1 MMPAADSWRQSDR
14 RFVVTGSARP
24 RDIRDL
30 MDRPFF
36 ALGKTPRQEPIHH
49 RCGYSEVHV
58 VSSGDGG
65 LATLMDADVLL
76 WLAGQLRGALNE
88 GQWISRH
95 VRFTPWQLFQD
106 LGWDAGAH
114 QYRRLRGAL
123 ARLAATTVVT
133 NIRNGLDWRDRPFA
147 WVSDVR
153 ISRNVGVAL
162 TLPDWFLAAVSEPT
176 RVLTVHPTYFHMG
189 SGIGRWLYRFVRRR
203 VGRQKGR
210 WLFDFTELHGR
221 SGTLMQRYD
230 FVLALGKIVRA
241 QSLPGYHL
249 STCLR
254 HGTDYLRIQATTPST
269 GSVEKPV
276 ESLVATTVEKHVGTD
291 TVVSLGRSKNHYV
304 NHCSRRKYESRNFL
318 TYKYNTLC
326 SSSGGI
332 FRDNS
337 DPAGQV
343 KKEAREAVVDR
354 GAGVP

>member
-1 MMPAADSWRQSDR
+1 MMPASETWRQPDR
-14 RFVVTGSARP
+14 RFVVSGPASP

-36 ALGKTPRQEPIHH
+36 ALGKMPRHEPIRH
-49 RCGYSEVHV
+49 RSGYSEVHV
-58 VSSGDGG
+58 VSSGDAG

-95 VRFTPWQLFQD
+95 VRFTPWRLFQD

-123 ARLAATTVVT
+123 ARLAVTTVMT
-133 NIRNGLDWRDRPFA
+133 NIRNGPDWRDRPFA

-153 ISRNVGVAL
+153 VSRDDGVAL
-162 TLPDWFLAAVSEPT
+162 TLPEWFLAAVTEPT
-176 RVLTVHPTYFHMG
+176 RVLTVHPAYFHMG
-189 SGIGRWLYRFVRRR
+189 SGIGRWLYRFARRR

-230 FVLALGKIVRA
+230 FVLALGKIVRV

-254 HGTDYLRIQATTPST
+254 HGTDYLRIEATTPPT
-269 GSVEKPV
+269 GPVEKPV
-276 ESLVATTVEKHVGTD
+276 EPLVATTVEKHVGTD

-304 NHCSRRKYESRNFL
+304 NHCSRRKTASRNFL
-318 TYKYNTLC
+318 TYKYNTIC
-326 SSSGGI
+326 SSTKGI
-332 FRDNS
+332 FRDNF
-337 DPAGQV
+337 DPSGHG
-343 KKEAREAVVDR
+343 KKEAREAVADR